1 MLPSAIHFGL
11 AGPPRKSYDI
21 LHSWIYVIDV
31 VLIGLNLVKK
41 KSFKVYPPCRWNSE
55 CLHMKVICC
64 FCFDGDNQWKAT
76 RPGGKRGRENDD
88 KELLK
93 RV

>member
-41 KSFKVYPPCRWNSE
+41 NSFKVYPPCRWNSE

-64 FCFDGDNQWKAT
+64 FFFDGDNQWKAT

>member
-41 KSFKVYPPCRWNSE
+41 
-55 CLHMKVICC
+55 I
-64 FCFDGDNQWKAT
+64 
-76 RPGGKRGRENDD
+76 
-88 KELLK
+88 LLK
-93 RV
+93 CIHPAAGTLNAYI